1 MTFLMAIL
9 GALQGIRLRDGFSK
23 NMTKNK
29 GKTTQMTKFKVI
41 VKSTD
46 TLEYEV
52 EADSEEKIE
61 EILFEQIFQMTA
73 ELLTSP
79 SNMEGEL
86 EIMKIEPIS
95 TEGTK
100 NG

>member
-1 MTFLMAIL
+1 
-9 GALQGIRLRDGFSK
+9 
-23 NMTKNK
+23 
-29 GKTTQMTKFKVI
+29 MTKFKVT

-52 EADSEEKIE
+52 EADSEEKVE

-73 ELLTSP
+73 NLLTQP
-79 SNMEGEL
+79 SNVDGEL
-86 EIMKIEPIS
+86 EIIEIEPIS

>member
-1 MTFLMAIL
+1 
-9 GALQGIRLRDGFSK
+9 
-23 NMTKNK
+23 
-29 GKTTQMTKFKVI
+29 MTKFKVT

-46 TLEYEV
+46 ILEYEV
-52 EADSEEKIE
+52 EANSENEVE

-79 SNMEGEL
+79 SNMDGEL

-95 TEGTK
+95 TEGAK
-100 NG
+100 NGR

>member
-1 MTFLMAIL
+1 
-9 GALQGIRLRDGFSK
+9 
-23 NMTKNK
+23 
-29 GKTTQMTKFKVI
+29 MTKFKVT

-52 EADSEEKIE
+52 EASSEENVE